1 MNLIIDSVFFF
12 LAQILYISENY
23 ILLTFPFVSPT
34 IFLCL
39 FGMIRI
45 RLGPQP
51 EVYSMSTIIAT
62 LRLNARWDI
71 VKKNGQR
78 PTVNNQNLNMTPLI
92 VYIFGFGYFYSS
104 LFWELLD
111 NGIMKICIRFHV
123 RKKI

>member
-1 MNLIIDSVFFF
+1 
-12 LAQILYISENY
+12 
-23 ILLTFPFVSPT
+23 
-34 IFLCL
+34 
-39 FGMIRI
+39 
-45 RLGPQP
+45 
-51 EVYSMSTIIAT
+51 MSTITAT